1 MIDCWIC
8 GTHINAEAYNDPLFL
23 DHLEQ
28 SHVKLSFEQTAKHLG
43 IPKDLL
49 IQAEEDMIGEE
60 LNR

>member
-1 MIDCWIC
+1 MINCWIC
-8 GTHINAEAYNDPLFL
+8 GTLINAEKYNDGLFL

-28 SHVKLSFEQTAKHLG
+28 AHVKLSFEATAKQLG